1 MLNKKAQ
8 ITIFI
13 IIAILIIAVVVLF
26 FTLRGN
32 LNLPGKPV
40 SPETAEIQNFVQEC
54 LDKTSE
60 SAIFDIA
67 ERGGYE
73 DPSKISSTIVFNTP
87 YYLKND
93 RNIMPSKEKIQEEI
107 SKYILKQMDFCIN
120 NFASFPEYE
129 ITEGKMIVETEIEPE
144 RVLVDID
151 YPLTIIKG
159 DSKSKLEDFSSEVS
173 VRLGIVYDAIAEFV
187 NQSINTKGVC
197 ISCLLEVSNKNSL
210 QSDFSDYNNK
220 TNIFI
225 INDPQ
230 SEINKK
236 EFVYIFANEY

>member
-1 MLNKKAQ
+1 MQ
-8 ITIFI
+8 
-13 IIAILIIAVVVLF
+13 
-26 FTLRGN
+26 G
-32 LNLPGKPV
+32 
-40 SPETAEIQNFVQEC
+40 C
-54 LDKTSE
+54 LDETSE
-60 SAIFDIA
+60 LAIFDIA

-73 DPSKISSTIVFNTP
+73 DPSKVSSTIVFNTP
-87 YYLKND
+87 YYLKN
-93 RNIMPSKEKIQEEI
+93 NKNTMPSKEKIQGEI
-107 SKYILKQMDFCIN
+107 SRYILKQMDFCIN

-129 ITEGKMIVETEIEPE
+129 ITKGKMDIKTMIEPE
-144 RVLVDID
+144 KVLVEMN

-159 DSKSKLEDFSSEVS
+159 KSSSKIKKFNSEVP
-173 VRLGIVYDAIAEFV
+173 VRLGIVYDSILEFV

-230 SEINKK
+230 SKINKK

>member
-1 MLNKKAQ
+1 
-8 ITIFI
+8 
-13 IIAILIIAVVVLF
+13 
-26 FTLRGN
+26 
-32 LNLPGKPV
+32 
-40 SPETAEIQNFVQEC
+40 
-54 LDKTSE
+54 
-60 SAIFDIA
+60 
-67 ERGGYE
+67 
-73 DPSKISSTIVFNTP
+73 
-87 YYLKND
+87 
-93 RNIMPSKEKIQEEI
+93 
-107 SKYILKQMDFCIN
+107 MDFCIN

-129 ITEGKMIVETEIEPE
+129 ITKGKMDIKTMIEPE
-144 RVLVDID
+144 KVLVEMN

-159 DSKSKLEDFSSEVS
+159 KSSSKIKKFNSEVP
-173 VRLGIVYDAIAEFV
+173 VRLGIVYDSILEFV